1 MLPLTAQFCVGC
13 GQVLDDLQPSES
25 RPCWITAHA
34 YREKYGFLFTD
45 LHLIGDACPKC
56 VHEILVGPRE
66 AVLRHCPTKQEVN
79 GKDDWTERIFL
90 VDTGEIIA
98 HRGLRE
104 KGGGQCDI

>member
-66 AVLRHCPTKQEVN
+66 AVPETLSDQ
-79 GKDDWTERIFL
+79 
-90 VDTGEIIA
+90 TGS
-98 HRGLRE
+98 
-104 KGGGQCDI
+104 KW